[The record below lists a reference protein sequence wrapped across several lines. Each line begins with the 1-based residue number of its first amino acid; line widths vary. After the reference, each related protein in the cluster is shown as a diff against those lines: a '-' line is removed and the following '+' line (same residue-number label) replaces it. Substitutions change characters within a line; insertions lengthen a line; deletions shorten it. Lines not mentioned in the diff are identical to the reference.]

1 MRRAGQIAIA
11 VIITVSVGLNV
22 LGALSFSDSRGAAPD
37 AQRLTLFETA
47 APARA
52 AAPAV
57 ADEDVRMLTRFIAK
71 ELREDEYAANG
82 TAADADKAAALAAHR
97 LVDVVAAHNYHGAEM
112 VEADGAAS
120 TEAVAEP
127 RFADDVPLAT
137 RVWSVFAAAT
147 RELLRTVLLLGPAAS
162 GGALWLANYLN
173 VRPPQKALSIAL
185 ATSAALLLGCYGW
198 GVGGCGAALVGCAAN
213 SGAILAQFGAIL
225 LTAVPPPTGTR
236 WWPSCSSACGRTS
249 PRGGAAPSCSGGA
262 WRNSAQFCAQLSQ
275 ALLPFSG

>member
-22 LGALSFSDSRGAAPD
+22 LGALSFSDSRGAAPEQP
-37 AQRLTLFETA
+37 ARARGA
-47 APARA
+47 APEQPARA
-52 AAPAV
+52 AAPAVEKTRAPAVAAV
-57 ADEDVRMLTRFIAK
+57 ADEDVRMLTRFLAK
-71 ELREDEYAANG
+71 ELREDANG

-112 VEADGAAS
+112 VEAGGAAS

-185 ATSAALLLGCYGW
+185 ASSAALLLGCYGW
-198 GVGGCGAALVGCAAN
+198 GVGGCGAALVG
-213 SGAILAQFGAIL
+213 
-225 LTAVPPPTGTR
+225 
-236 WWPSCSSACGRTS
+236 
-249 PRGGAAPSCSGGA
+249 
-262 WRNSAQFCAQLSQ
+262 
-275 ALLPFSG
+275 

>member
-22 LGALSFSDSRGAAPD
+22 LGALSFSDSRGAAPEKS
-37 AQRLTLFETA
+37 R
-47 APARA
+47 APPVA
-52 AAPAV
+52 AV
-57 ADEDVRMLTRFIAK
+57 ADEDVRMLTRFLAK
-71 ELREDEYAANG
+71 ELREEAGEYAANG

-112 VEADGAAS
+112 VEAGGAAS

-162 GGALWLANYLN
+162 GGALWLANSLN

-185 ATSAALLLGCYGW
+185 ASSAALLLGCYAW
-198 GVGGCGAALVGCAAN
+198 GVGGCGAALVGYAARN
-213 SGAILAQFGAIL
+213 SGAILAQFCAIL
-225 LTAVPPPTGTR
+225 LTPSALCRYAVVAVVLVGV
-236 WWPSCSSACGRTS
+236 WAYLAEG
-249 PRGGAAPSCSGGA
+249 
-262 WRNSAQFCAQLSQ
+262 WRRAFMFWRCVAQFGAILR
-275 ALLPFSG
+275 AIL

>member
-22 LGALSFSDSRGAAPD
+22 LGALSFSDSRGAAPEQP
-37 AQRLTLFETA
+37 ARARGA
-47 APARA
+47 APEQPARA
-52 AAPAV
+52 AASAV
-57 ADEDVRMLTRFIAK
+57 ADEDVRMLARFLAK

-112 VEADGAAS
+112 VEAGGAAS
-120 TEAVAEP
+120 MEAVAEP

-185 ATSAALLLGCYGW
+185 ASSAALLLGCYGW
-198 GVGGCGAALVGCAAN
+198 GVGGCGAALVGYAARH
-213 SGAILAQFGAIL
+213 SGAIPILAQFCAIL
-225 LTAVPPPTGTR
+225 
-236 WWPSCSSACGRTS
+236 
-249 PRGGAAPSCSGGA
+249 
-262 WRNSAQFCAQLSQ
+262 
-275 ALLPFSG
+275 

>member
-22 LGALSFSDSRGAAPD
+22 LGALSFSDSRGAAPEQP
-37 AQRLTLFETA
+37 ARAGRGA
-47 APARA
+47 ATEQPARA

-112 VEADGAAS
+112 VEAGAAAS

-185 ATSAALLLGCYGW
+185 ASSAALLLGCYGW
-198 GVGGCGAALVGCAAN
+198 GVGGCGAALVG
-213 SGAILAQFGAIL
+213 
-225 LTAVPPPTGTR
+225 
-236 WWPSCSSACGRTS
+236 
-249 PRGGAAPSCSGGA
+249 
-262 WRNSAQFCAQLSQ
+262 
-275 ALLPFSG
+275 